1 MRTRWLCLV
10 VIAFAAP
17 LTASGGDKDDNP
29 FKKAKVGDYLAYKMK
44 TSIGGNNIEATMKQT
59 VTTVSEKELSF
70 KTIAM
75 VNGMNIPAGPETKV
89 DLTKPYDP
97 ASAALQKNPK
107 GKFDKTGEGKE
118 KIKVGDKTYECDWIS
133 GKLVAEAKG
142 FKLNSDVKVWFTKS
156 VPMSGLVKMEMKSDL
171 ANVTME
177 LTESGNEK

>member
-17 LTASGGDKDDNP
+17 LTASGGDKNDNP

-44 TSIGGNNIEATMKQT
+44 TSVMGNNIEATMKQT
-59 VTTVSEKELSF
+59 VTAVSEKEASF
-70 KTIAM
+70 KTVAV
-75 VNGMNIPAGPETKV
+75 VNGMNFPAGPETKI

-97 ASAALQKNPK
+97 TAAALQKNPN
-107 GKFDKTGEGKE
+107 GKFEKSGEGKE
-118 KIKVGDKTYECDWIS
+118 KIKIGEKTYECNWLS

-142 FKLNSDVKVWFTKS
+142 IKINSDVKVWFTKS
-156 VPMSGLVKMEMKSDL
+156 VPMSGMVKMEMKSDL

-177 LTESGNEK
+177 LTDSGNEK